1 MFTVVLTEQEHL
13 DSIGEYKTFLKPFL
27 DNSNIAFCRWLPEGD
42 SLVEA
47 VPELYNTVSRH
58 ERWRLILVCD
68 EEGLSKTNPFD
79 LVDHKD
85 PVRGEDM
92 EEADYLALRRQ
103 ARIESY
109 TKAARKPMT
118 RLMTWLCQPPL
129 VTRGMNNA
137 QDLDAEFAEYLAQ
150 TAAKEDL
157 RAAIIGDSVPEV
169 TLPAE
174 VICLAR
180 RCCDREERDLQ
191 TSWSIR
197 QSSQYSRFYDYNL
210 YFDKMRYLVFD
221 ILPKNHRN
229 YTIDYIRFLYAVMLL
244 AQNETPMGALAP
256 NRVYTLDC
264 RNDEAALSRVL
275 GAYDAKLA
283 ATQDKLRGEMHRVK
297 TRVKPR
303 LSDRDAEAIFC
314 SKVTIPVTT
323 VRDFDH
329 SSLYVSTKGLGL
341 STDCPDSEL
350 VTWSSGYQASRRA
363 MNRYLKTPRRAIKK
377 ATSDLRR
384 LNRADL
390 DEAARLNEFQIEDV
404 TEYVDDEELKLM
416 STRTCDLYDMD
427 RYVKTMEEQNKQV
440 QNVIERRMTRKWTI
454 ALSIAALVCYLLG
467 FVPMFLSNLEAE
479 NGTWF
484 SVLFVAGGL
493 VVMAL
498 TAFVSLFF
506 LRLPLRKAFSNYNG
520 TMKTIIND
528 VEGSLGN
535 YSKYLSHAC
544 NIMRGNSV
552 LNFCSETEDPDIA
565 KLHILKKHELDV
577 QAVRE
582 ELREI
587 FGIFLPKGQP
597 DTEGL
602 EVYSFDFYRPV
613 DYDYAIPFATDRK
626 RRIEFLQKGNLVEV
640 PVDFVKSMSIRRE
653 ELYD

>member
-283 ATQDKLRGEMHRVK
+283 ATQEHLEFQQRELARREH
-297 TRVKPR
+297 PR
-303 LSDRDAEAIFC
+303 LSDQDVQTIFC
-314 SKVTIPVTT
+314 TGASVAVTAPAE
-323 VRDFDH
+323 FDEGT
-329 SSLYVSTKGLGL
+329 LYVSGRELGL
-341 STDCPDSEL
+341 STDCPTDEESY
-350 VTWSSGYQASRRA
+350 WDKGYRESKRA
-363 MNRYLKTPRRAIKK
+363 FVKFLKLPRRALKK
-377 ATSDLRR
+377 ATTELRR
-384 LNRADL
+384 LNGADL
-390 DEAARLNEFQIEDV
+390 DHAINLNEFQLEDV
-404 TEYVDDEELKLM
+404 ADYVAEEELHM
-416 STRTCDLYDMD
+416 VNTRTNSFFDTE
-427 RYVKTMEEQNKQV
+427 RYEKQMEAQNKR
-440 QNVIERRMTRKWTI
+440 IRTITDKRMTRKRTI
-454 ALSIAALVCYLLG
+454 LLGVAALVLYALS
-467 FVPMFLSNLEAE
+467 FVPVMITNFYEDSGLGLILDVAYVGVGILALIAFLTL
-479 NGTWF
+479 
-484 SVLFVAGGL
+484 LC
-493 VVMAL
+493 
-498 TAFVSLFF
+498 
-506 LRLPLRKAFSNYNG
+506 LRWPLKKSYSDYNG
-520 TMKTIIND
+520 IMKGIVND
-528 VEGSLGN
+528 VDHSMTL

-544 NIMRGNSV
+544 NVMRGHSV
-552 LNFCSETEDPDIA
+552 LNFRAEHESPDEM
-565 KLHILKKHELDV
+565 KMRVYKKHCFDLLRK
-577 QAVRE
+577 RE

-587 FGIFLPKGQP
+587 FGSFMSANGP
-597 DTEGL
+597 TEPAEG
-602 EVYSFDFYRPV
+602 YQYDFTRPV
-613 DYDYAIPFATDRK
+613 DYPYPLPYSADQRK
-626 RRIEFLQKGNLVEV
+626 RVEFLQKGNTVEV
-640 PVDFVKSMSIRRE
+640 SVDFVQCMRIRRE
-653 ELYD
+653 DLYD